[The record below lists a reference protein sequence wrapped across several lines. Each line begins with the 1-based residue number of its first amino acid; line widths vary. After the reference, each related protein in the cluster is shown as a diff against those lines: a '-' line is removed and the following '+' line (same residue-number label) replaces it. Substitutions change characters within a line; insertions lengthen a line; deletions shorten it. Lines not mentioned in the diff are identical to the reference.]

1 MTQKIRISV
10 GLNTEEYS
18 LLEKK
23 AQTLEVSMSWLARK
37 IIIDAIKPELH
48 QNLSNSIDKI
58 ENLKREE

>member
-37 IIIDAIKPELH
+37 LIIDAIKPEQN
-48 QNLSNSIDKI
+48 QNLSKSIDKI